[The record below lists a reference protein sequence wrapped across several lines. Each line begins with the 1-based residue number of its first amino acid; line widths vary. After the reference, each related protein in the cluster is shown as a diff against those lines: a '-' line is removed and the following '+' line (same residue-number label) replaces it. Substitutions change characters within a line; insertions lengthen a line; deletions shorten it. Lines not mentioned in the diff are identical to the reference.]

1 MAGIGVGF
9 DGKKFI
15 FTRFVPSPLK
25 QVINTSKVKLSIKEP
40 LNLAFVCEEKDFL
53 TGLKRLSLLIRQTD
67 KMTLS
72 KEKLCA
78 VLSPKQDYVR
88 ESISVVYENLLYY
101 TSPDGNFN
109 NRVKTLY
116 DEWDRVFGECMEKM
130 TRQLILQKYH
140 LKSEKCMGLVSRKIL
155 IVKNICLQCRL
166 FLTSFLSYWCTHS
179 WHN

>member
-1 MAGIGVGF
+1 MVKIY
-9 DGKKFI
+9 

-109 NRVKTLY
+109 NRVKLY
-116 DEWDRVFGECMEKM
+116 MMNGIECLE
-130 TRQLILQKYH
+130 
-140 LKSEKCMGLVSRKIL
+140 
-155 IVKNICLQCRL
+155 
-166 FLTSFLSYWCTHS
+166 
-179 WHN
+179 